1 MVAYLSNI
9 GGSCVIKHFTPFLNT
24 KPESYQAS
32 GYFVSYL
39 FMYYLMFN
47 EVRIIKPHTSNPNS
61 GEFYLVG
68 LKFKGLDDS
77 IKDKLLSILSNFKEN
92 EAFFLE
98 KDIPEEFSMQ
108 IIHFIKIMNEKR
120 VQQFDVQNMLLT
132 YIFDN

>member
-1 MVAYLSNI
+1 
-9 GGSCVIKHFTPFLNT
+9 
-24 KPESYQAS
+24 
-32 GYFVSYL
+32 
-39 FMYYLMFN
+39 MFN

-61 GEFYLVG
+61 GEFYIVG
-68 LKFKGLDDS
+68 LKFKGVDDT
-77 IKDKLLSILSNFKEN
+77 IKNKLLSILSNFKEN

-132 YIFDN
+132 CIIDKDPVIEKATNCRKYLNKDYISKLQDSRFKEWIKMYKFEQ